1 MIEYLTGRLVAA
13 SPGSAIMDL
22 GGVGISLDMP
32 PAETDLL
39 GLIGQEVT
47 LYTRLLVKEED
58 MRLYGFRTAEERK
71 LFNLVVGVSGFGPR
85 LALSLLGL
93 FTVSQLYV
101 AVLEENVAQL
111 KRAHGVGQK
120 AAQRLIL
127 ELKEKLPQAI
137 TSEDLAGQ
145 PPGKTGSSIFDEL
158 TEALISLGYS
168 GGEAAAAVSRVVDQN
183 EGASREELLKQALKS
198 MAGRQVDSFK

>member
-1 MIEYLTGRLVAA
+1 LIEYLSGRLVAA
-13 SPGSAIMDL
+13 APGKAVIEV

-32 PAETDLL
+32 PAETDLP
-39 GLIGQEVT
+39 GMIGQEVT
-47 LYTRLLVKEED
+47 LFTRLLVKEEE
-58 MRLYGFRTAEERK
+58 MYLYGFRTAEERK
-71 LFNLVVGVSGFGPR
+71 LFNLVIGVSGFGPR

-101 AVLEENVAQL
+101 AVLEENIAQL

-127 ELKEKLPQAI
+127 ELKEKLPRTI

-145 PPGKTGSSIFDEL
+145 PLGSSGSSVFDDL

-168 GGEAAAAVSRVVDQN
+168 GGEAAAAVSRVVEQN
-183 EGASREELLKQALKS
+183 EGASREELLKLALKT
-198 MAGRQVDSFK
+198 MAQS

>member
-1 MIEYLTGRLVAA
+1 MIEYLSGRLVAA
-13 SPGSAIMDL
+13 APGKAVIEV

-32 PAETDLL
+32 PAETDLP
-39 GLIGQEVT
+39 GMIGQEVT
-47 LYTRLLVKEED
+47 LFTRLLVKEEE
-58 MRLYGFRTAEERK
+58 MYLYGFRTAEERK
-71 LFNLVVGVSGFGPR
+71 LFNLVIGVSGFGPR

-101 AVLEENVAQL
+101 AVLEENIAQL

-120 AAQRLIL
+120 AAQRLVL

-145 PPGKTGSSIFDEL
+145 PPGSGGSSVFDDL

-168 GGEAAAAVSRVVDQN
+168 GGEAAAAVSKVVEQN
-183 EGASREELLKQALKS
+183 EKASREELLKLALKS
-198 MAGRQVDSFK
+198 MAQS

>member
-13 SPGSAIMDL
+13 NPGKAVIEI

-32 PAETDLL
+32 PAETDLPA
-39 GLIGQEVT
+39 LIGQEVT
-47 LYTRLLVKEED
+47 IFTRLLVKEEQ
-58 MRLYGFRTAEERK
+58 MYLYGFRTAEERK
-71 LFNLVVGVSGFGPR
+71 LFNLVIGVSGFGPR

-93 FTVSQLYV
+93 FTVPQLYV
-101 AVLEENVAQL
+101 AVLEENIAQL

-120 AAQRLIL
+120 AAQRLVL

-145 PPGKTGSSIFDEL
+145 PPGSGGSSVFDDL

-168 GGEAAAAVSRVVDQN
+168 GGEAAAAVSKVVEQN
-183 EGASREELLKQALKS
+183 EKASREELLKLALKS
-198 MAGRQVDSFK
+198 MAQS